1 MLVSTPSDTSEGL
14 INDAAATIGKLILKN
29 LWWPHEEETVSVCHG
44 CVFDIISQR
53 LCYMT
58 FFTITKLFRE
68 KEITVNILF
77 FSFLKLHVRV
87 NILKVKKVKVHT
99 SRGSSL
105 PQKTL
110 LVNSLGH
117 KSETLWHHTTFP
129 YHRFVCTCKKKKQQH
144 PSRCLRT
151 SRLVWLFWIMGKY
164 GLFTWCY
171 HRCIIDTIPISLN
184 YLSAVS

>member
-1 MLVSTPSDTSEGL
+1 MQLQHAGVHTQWHLRRSHQWRCSNYWETDT
-14 INDAAATIGKLILKN
+14 KY

-68 KEITVNILF
+68 KEIAVNILF

-99 SRGSSL
+99 SGGSSL

-110 LVNSLGH
+110 LVNSLPH
-117 KSETLWHHTTFP
+117 KLETLWYHTTFP
-129 YHRFVCTCKKKKQQH
+129 YHRFVCTCKKKKTTTSKSL
-144 PSRCLRT
+144 PSYLAA
-151 SRLVWLFWIMGKY
+151 RLAVLDYGKVWIVYMM
-164 GLFTWCY
+164 
-171 HRCIIDTIPISLN
+171 
-184 YLSAVS
+184 LS